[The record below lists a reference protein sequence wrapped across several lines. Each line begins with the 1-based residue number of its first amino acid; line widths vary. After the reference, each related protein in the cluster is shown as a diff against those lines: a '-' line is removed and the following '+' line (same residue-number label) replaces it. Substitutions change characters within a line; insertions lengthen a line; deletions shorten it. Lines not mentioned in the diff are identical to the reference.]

1 MLSRKNVGWAST
13 CNTVGQ
19 TIGYFLGYLFFLALD
34 SPQFCNMFRGTAGE
48 TGCVS
53 MEVHASLLVSSTES
67 KVFTFYNLLSATT
80 PNNFCLQGAV
90 CYVRQ

>member
-34 SPQFCNMFRGTAGE
+34 SPQFCNMFRGTVGD
-48 TGCVS
+48 TGCVF
-53 MEVHASLLVSSTES
+53 MEVCTPLPVS
-67 KVFTFYNLLSATT
+67 
-80 PNNFCLQGAV
+80 
-90 CYVRQ
+90 